1 MYQSSLRFSVASQH
15 KILSNPALTKMMM
28 PPMTILRS
36 VLSIQSTL
44 SPYHPLLIEGH
55 TRDTRDPALVANQI
69 VKNLRQS
76 WSERNITKPP
86 ILISQGDPLT
96 EKGISAIT
104 RIVASELGVKRC
116 LICLDE
122 DIDPQHSILADRHDV
137 VYELRYSQLVD
148 ILNENNGVTDNE
160 NDNSE
165 NDGGSAKL
173 VSQELTEA
181 IDNTIAMKNGKR
193 STLGKEELADWY
205 KQYALLQEVTKA
217 AFKRISGEV
226 TVAHATGDIAEF
238 SVTSFYEVGLEIGLI
253 DENSDMVYYTT
264 DDHA

>member
-1 MYQSSLRFSVASQH
+1 MMVGQRSIDNSTQLDFSHHVG
-15 KILSNPALTKMMM
+15 
-28 PPMTILRS
+28 RE
-36 VLSIQSTL
+36 
-44 SPYHPLLIEGH
+44 YH
-55 TRDTRDPALVANQI
+55 
-69 VKNLRQS
+69 
-76 WSERNITKPP
+76 
-86 ILISQGDPLT
+86 
-96 EKGISAIT
+96 
-104 RIVASELGVKRC
+104 C
-116 LICLDE
+116 CLDE

-205 KQYALLQEVTKA
+205 KQYALLQGKWELALLQLHHTHCNIQMMYKILCHLH
-217 AFKRISGEV
+217 FFNRNYRS
-226 TVAHATGDIAEF
+226 
-238 SVTSFYEVGLEIGLI
+238 YEGSIQKDLGRSYCCTCNGGHRRV
-253 DENSDMVYYTT
+253 
-264 DDHA
+264 